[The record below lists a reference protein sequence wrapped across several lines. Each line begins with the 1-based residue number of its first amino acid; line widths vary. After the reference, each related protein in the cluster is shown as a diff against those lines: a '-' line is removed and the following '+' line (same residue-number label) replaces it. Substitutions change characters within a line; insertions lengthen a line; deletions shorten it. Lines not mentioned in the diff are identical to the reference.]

1 MLNAAFRAPAAAL
14 PFFFMG
20 MLAQLPLI
28 LLGPRLRGRRRGNL
42 VVWLSLVLGQP
53 MLELLYV
60 RAWIARRAQ

>member
-1 MLNAAFRAPAAAL
+1 
-14 PFFFMG
+14 

-60 RAWIARRAQ
+60 RAWLARRAQ